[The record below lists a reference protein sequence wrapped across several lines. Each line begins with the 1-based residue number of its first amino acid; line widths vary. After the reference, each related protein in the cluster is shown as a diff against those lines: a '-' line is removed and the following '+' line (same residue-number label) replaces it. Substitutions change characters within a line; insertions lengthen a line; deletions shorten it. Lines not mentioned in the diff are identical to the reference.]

1 MFNKIK
7 ALPPRVKHTFYYDIK
22 AAMLFGIFGGS
33 IFPFIT
39 IIGRKIGATEFQI
52 SLLTAA
58 PYIATAFAIFW
69 TEDILGKGRVWYV
82 VWPNVVGRA
91 ILFCMFFVVNPFAY
105 TFIIFIY
112 MIITAIPFPSYA
124 SVMKTN
130 YPDKER
136 GKLMGYVR
144 VGSACFWILASI
156 IAGWVLEGDT
166 YNYRYIFPIAALFG
180 ILSALEFGM
189 IKVRLEKKKRQ
200 RLEAISH
207 LTAPLKNKAFLGFL
221 INYSIFE
228 FGLLLWLPLYPLI
241 LVDKV
246 HISNITAGIFGALYS
261 GMWLLGFF
269 FWGRFIDRHTL
280 SNSLKLF
287 FIITAFIPFIYLLTY
302 NIYFL
307 ALAQMIA
314 GITFAAI
321 ELIGYVVITR
331 MSHHKETPRYMAIHV
346 VFGGLRGSIAP
357 FLGPIIMNN
366 FGVQTAHAI
375 SLLLMLSAFLSVS
388 FIKDVKN
395 GA

>member
-1 MFNKIK
+1 MFNRIK
-7 ALPPRVKHTFYYDIK
+7 TLPLRVRHTFYYDVK
-22 AAMLFGIFGGS
+22 AAALFGIFGGS
-33 IFPFIT
+33 FLPFVAIV
-39 IIGRKIGATEFQI
+39 GRKIGATEFQI

-91 ILFCMFFVVNPFAY
+91 FLFSMLFVASPFAY
-105 TFIIFIY
+105 TLVVFIY

-130 YPDKER
+130 YPDEAR
-136 GKLMGYVR
+136 GRLMSYVR
-144 VGSACFWILASI
+144 VGSACFWIVASI
-156 IAGWVLEGDT
+156 ITGWILEKNT
-166 YNYRYIFPIAALFG
+166 YNYRYIFPVAAIFG
-180 ILSALEFGM
+180 ILSALEFGR
-189 IKVRLEKKKRQ
+189 IKVRLEKKKKQ
-200 RLEAISH
+200 RLEALSH
-207 LTAPLKNKAFLGFL
+207 LTAPLKNKPFLKF
-221 INYSIFE
+221 IIIYSIFE

-246 HISNITAGIFGALYS
+246 HISNIATGIFGAIYS

-287 FIITAFIPFIYLLTY
+287 FIVTAFIPLIYLLTH
-302 NIYFL
+302 NIWFL
-307 ALAQMIA
+307 AIAQGIA

-331 MSHHKETPRYMAIHV
+331 MSHHRETPRYMAV
-346 VFGGLRGSIAP
+346 YAVFGGVRGITAP
-357 FLGPIIMNN
+357 FLGPVIMNN
-366 FGVQTAHAI
+366 FSAEAAI
-375 SLLLMLSAFLSVS
+375 ALSLLLMAVAFLSIS
-388 FIKDVKN
+388 FMK
-395 GA
+395 GE